1 MKNTQIPTII
11 LLALGGLILYQSIVN
26 HGSIRQA
33 QTLSRSLKAQL
44 DTLQLIATQYER
56 IHQSYEALYIE
67 LLLSQHHVSDFSRE
81 LDRMATDQQTDV
93 MRIRDRLQ
101 EVLATYDTLAPQ
113 PIPMSNDQTSFH

>member
-1 MKNTQIPTII
+1 MTNTQIHPII

-33 QTLSRSLKAQL
+33 QTLSMTLKAQL

-101 EVLATYDTLAPQ
+101 EVLATYDTFATQ
-113 PIPMSNDQTSFH
+113 PIPMSNDETSFH